1 MIDLS
6 TRSEYDD
13 TGNST
18 PRVIPVIRMN
28 RRMNQD
34 FYVKFALFVPVLVSH
49 IQSASSDGSSKLSRG
64 SANYHL
70 ESALL
75 STCTSSY
82 YCNVAM
88 YPKLTSTSPALGN
101 IARHIERDYNRT
113 LL

>member
-49 IQSASSDGSSKLSRG
+49 IQSGSSDGSSFKIITWFGELSSG
-64 SANYHL
+64 ECPPSF
-70 ESALL
+70 
-75 STCTSSY
+75 T
-82 YCNVAM
+82 
-88 YPKLTSTSPALGN
+88 
-101 IARHIERDYNRT
+101 
-113 LL
+113 